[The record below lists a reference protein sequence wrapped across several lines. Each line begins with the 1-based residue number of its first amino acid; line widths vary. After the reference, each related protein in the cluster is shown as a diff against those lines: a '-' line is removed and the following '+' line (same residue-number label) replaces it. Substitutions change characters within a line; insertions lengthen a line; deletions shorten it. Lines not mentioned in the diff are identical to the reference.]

1 MPQATSALYLSSK
14 KAATD
19 PRFVK
24 LAPVFR
30 CSNLKCGDT
39 RRSVDFFHVAS
50 FCLFTVMR
58 TNLSFYI
65 LTICLYWVSP
75 DMVFIYFCTVFR

>member
-1 MPQATSALYLSSK
+1 MPKATSALYLSSK

-24 LAPVFR
+24 LAPVFK

-39 RRSVDFFHVAS
+39 KRSVNFFNISS
-50 FCLFTVMR
+50 FCLFGGMKNKAV
-58 TNLSFYI
+58 LLCF
-65 LTICLYWVSP
+65 
-75 DMVFIYFCTVFR
+75 